1 MEKCKKEILY
11 ETFNYFASY
20 DFLNKNDI
28 AFILNNVDM
37 LIDYYYMIQND
48 YILFLPKS
56 YFNISKIVPYS
67 LFCFTKNAQ
76 SDIKLKD
83 ALEEYNITLIQSE
96 KINEFNYLLQL
107 INRFHKNYSNN
118 DFIENYVMKIGE
130 LLYKEN
136 KKVKYY
142 LLTHYKCKEYY
153 FYENLYL
160 PYTLYKKIQLSKIVQ
175 FISLEHYAYKKN
187 EYMLRS
193 FSQVAEELG
202 ATKIHI
208 SYNYIKDDEK
218 IMKLGILN
226 KSLINKKS
234 NKHDNNIEF
243 DFTYS
248 ENNYINL
255 NEFLLNGKILNENKF
270 LLSKEDYESNIELK
284 YLINARC
291 RNFIEKYYTQ
301 FKSSTINNKELNI
314 FLTLKDFN
322 INIENQNIIS
332 ETIET
337 NLQIDFL
344 NLLNHMNLVDGGN
357 IYPLKEGYIYLKQI
371 ISQENIFIKYI
382 NFLKAHLHAIQ
393 NKYVYLAYNYEYI
406 DNVMKIYHQCIELNF
421 TESELNI
428 CVQNYW
434 NNQSEWYHF
443 TLLRDI
449 ILVGNDNNN
458 DKLHFITF
466 QYMNIFKNKYNI
478 LKKIEKY
485 LYNIIDNVIENQIT
499 ESINNYINDGYSSE
513 EEIKREQEKLLNKKK
528 KIEKNKANETKVKE
542 NETKIEEN
550 ETKVKENET
559 KIEENTEN
567 VEKVEE
573 NETKIGENDI
583 ILINKIQNFIN
594 NNKNSLINNL
604 MSINDYITN
613 IKNKLNS
620 YSYLEDNIEISE
632 IEQNDFINLYLKYIQ
647 YIKTSKIKNN
657 VGESFINRSNKYD
670 FDNNNFKQK
679 LKNNLFQKK
688 VIDIVIKGIKGSFY
702 YEDGLSN
709 NIKNIDKL
717 NKSIENVINYYFSD
731 ELFLLQ
737 DLLLHDMF
745 NAEKYKIIDIH
756 KFIKELIKLLS
767 KYYISN
773 FNNIN
778 EKNKENK
785 NETNKLNNKRES
797 TIHDSI
803 QRHMDNNSSPLII
816 NNNKEEISI
825 LDETLN
831 IFIKFIYKE
840 IPKEEISEH
849 DLKEL
854 INKNFSLNYLLTNY
868 RKHRLFYSYDD
879 YKKIIILLKKN
890 IKNDLYN
897 IKEIKEIKEIKD
909 IKEI

>member
-1 MEKCKKEILY
+1 MENCKKEILY
-11 ETFNYFASY
+11 ETLHYFASY
-20 DFLNKNDI
+20 DFLTKNDI
-28 AFILNNVDM
+28 IFIINH
-37 LIDYYYMIQND
+37 IDIVIKYYYMINNE

-56 YFNISKIVPYS
+56 YFHISKIIPNS
-67 LFCFTKNAQ
+67 LFCFVKNAQ

-96 KINEFNYLLQL
+96 KINEFNYFLNL
-107 INRFHKNYSNN
+107 INRFHKNYPLS
-118 DFIENYVMKIGE
+118 DFIENYIMKVGQ
-130 LLYKEN
+130 LLHKN
-136 KKVKYY
+136 NPKVKYY
-142 LLTHYKCKEYY
+142 LLTHYKSKEYY

-202 ATKIHI
+202 AIKIHI

-218 IMKLGILN
+218 ISKLGVLN
-226 KSLINKKS
+226 KSLINKK
-234 NKHDNNIEF
+234 NDKHDNNIEF

-322 INIENQNIIS
+322 INIESQNIIS

-344 NLLNHMNLVDGGN
+344 NLLNHINLVDGGN
-357 IYPLKEGYIYLKQI
+357 IYPLKEGYIYLKQLLL
-371 ISQENIFIKYI
+371 QEESYIKYI

-393 NKYVYLAYNYEYI
+393 NKYVYLAYDYEYI

-421 TESELNI
+421 NECELISYISE
-428 CVQNYW
+428 YW
-434 NNQSEWYHF
+434 KNKSEWYHF

-449 ILVGNDNNN
+449 ILLGNDNIN
-458 DKLHFITF
+458 DKIHFVTF

-478 LKKIEKY
+478 LKKIETY
-485 LYNIIDNVIENQIT
+485 LYTEIDNIIENHIT
-499 ESINNYINDGYSSE
+499 ESINNYINDDGYSSE
-513 EEIKREQEKLLNKKK
+513 EEMKREQQKLLN
-528 KIEKNKANETKVKE
+528 EKNKIKEKIKKEENKKEIKEEVKE
-542 NETKIEEN
+542 DEDKEEKKSDLMLMN
-550 ETKVKENET
+550 QFNS
-559 KIEENTEN
+559 
-567 VEKVEE
+567 
-573 NETKIGENDI
+573 
-583 ILINKIQNFIN
+583 FIN
-594 NNKNSLINNL
+594 NNKSTLINNL
-604 MSINDYITN
+604 MNINDYIAN
-613 IKNKLNS
+613 IKNKLNG
-620 YSYLEDNIEISE
+620 YTYLEDSVEINEDEENS
-632 IEQNDFINLYLKYIQ
+632 FINLYLKYIQ
-647 YIKTSKIKNN
+647 YIKTNTIKNN
-657 VGESFINRSNKYD
+657 REDSFNNRNNKYD

-688 VIDIVIKGIKGSFY
+688 VINIIIKGIKGSFY
-702 YEDGLSN
+702 YENGLSN
-709 NIKNIDKL
+709 NITNIDTLSKT
-717 NKSIENVINYYFSD
+717 IESVINYYFSD

-745 NAEKYKIIDIH
+745 DAEKYKIIDIN
-756 KFIKELIKLLS
+756 KFVKELIKVLS

-773 FNNIN
+773 FNHMN
-778 EKNKENK
+778 EKSFKEKKNNK
-785 NETNKLNNKRES
+785 NES

-803 QRHMDNNSSPLII
+803 QPHIDNNLSPLII
-816 NNNKEEISI
+816 DNKEKISI
-825 LDETLN
+825 LDESLN

-840 IPKEEISEH
+840 IAKEEINEY
-849 DLKEL
+849 DLKEK
-854 INKNFSLNYLLTNY
+854 IKNEFSLNHLLTNY
-868 RKHRLFYSYDD
+868 RKYRLFYSYND
-879 YKKIIILLKKN
+879 YIKIIELLKK
-890 IKNDLYN
+890 
-897 IKEIKEIKEIKD
+897 
-909 IKEI
+909 

>member
-20 DFLNKNDI
+20 DFLNKNDV

-37 LIDYYYMIQND
+37 LINYYYMIQND

-107 INRFHKNYSNN
+107 INRFHKNYPNN
-118 DFIENYVMKIGE
+118 NFIENYVMKIGE

-136 KKVKYY
+136 KKIKYY

-291 RNFIEKYYTQ
+291 RNFIAKYYTQ

-322 INIENQNIIS
+322 INIENQNIVS

-344 NLLNHMNLVDGGN
+344 NLLNHINLVDGGN

-371 ISQENIFIKYI
+371 IYQENMFIKYI

-406 DNVMKIYHQCIELNF
+406 DNVMKIYHQSIELNF
-421 TESELNI
+421 SESELNTF
-428 CVQNYW
+428 VQNYW

-443 TLLRDI
+443 TLFRDI
-449 ILVGNDNNN
+449 ILLGNDNNN

-466 QYMNIFKNKYNI
+466 QYMNIFKNKYNT

-485 LYNIIDNVIENQIT
+485 LYNIIDLIIENQIT

-528 KIEKNKANETKVKE
+528 KVEESKESKESEKKIEES
-542 NETKIEEN
+542 EEN
-550 ETKVKENET
+550 ETKV
-559 KIEENTEN
+559 EES
-567 VEKVEE
+567 K
-573 NETKIGENDI
+573 ENDI
-583 ILINKIQNFIN
+583 ILINKIQDFIN

-604 MSINDYITN
+604 MSINDYIKN

-657 VGESFINRSNKYD
+657 SDESFINRSNKYD

-688 VIDIVIKGIKGSFY
+688 VIDILIKGIKGSFY

-709 NIKNIDKL
+709 NIKDIDKL

-745 NAEKYKIIDIH
+745 NAEKYKIIDIN

-778 EKNKENK
+778 EKNKENN

-803 QRHMDNNSSPLII
+803 QRHMDSNSSPLII
-816 NNNKEEISI
+816 NNNKEEVSI

-840 IPKEEISEH
+840 ISKEEISEA

-854 INKNFSLNYLLTNY
+854 INKNFPLNYLLTNY
-868 RKHRLFYSYDD
+868 RKYRLFYSYND
-879 YKKIIILLKKN
+879 YIKIINVLKQKN
-890 IKNDLYN
+890 LFN
-897 IKEIKEIKEIKD
+897 IKEI
-909 IKEI
+909 